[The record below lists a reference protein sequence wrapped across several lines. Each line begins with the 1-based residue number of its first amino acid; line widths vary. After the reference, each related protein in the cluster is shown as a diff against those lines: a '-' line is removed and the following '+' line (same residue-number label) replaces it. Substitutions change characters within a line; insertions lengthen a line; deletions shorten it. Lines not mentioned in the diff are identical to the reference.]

1 MKSNFMYMLAGIAI
15 GVFVYTVV
23 GQVGGE
29 VSLEQSSHSLNDSE
43 DMEQLK
49 RQLEMSQKRVS
60 RVESMLAAATV
71 ADNQISKLR
80 GENQDEGAVKTFA
93 NLIDKSKPVLRELML
108 PELEKNMASGNWR
121 EFRKLDKWSKELDF
135 SEKQKRKI
143 RKKLDHLARERAD
156 HFIEALKD
164 DQTSMFSM
172 FEEMSQF
179 EKKGD
184 VEIDKIFKEEVDEE
198 QYGLYEEQ
206 RFNESI
212 QHVQDEAD
220 SRLDMLNRQVPNLTV
235 QQQDEI
241 YTILARNSTR
251 YSSDMQIAVG
261 EDISDVVNNPILT
274 SEERNSAIDE
284 VIQPHQRQ
292 EWEVYKKRESL
303 LSGLNFW

>member
-1 MKSNFMYMLAGIAI
+1 MYMLAGIAI